1 MVPGSP
7 LLGYDPRR
15 ISPLSL
21 SDDDNDVPT
30 ESSRGYD
37 LVYGSSPRHGNPVSD
52 YPSSPQQ
59 YHADVFLQDDDVRH
73 ILTDVE
79 PTTHHSSATEGE
91 LPPPLYLPQ
100 EKGVQDRGSSP
111 PSCEPLAGLS
121 TIHDNSNLST
131 SRDIVSGTR
140 GGLVSAQ
147 DSGAPMGD
155 TVPPS
160 QDSSSESQ
168 DDPVEHT
175 VEDTNQPVPHDQ
187 PYIPTT
193 TGILQSLSPPS
204 PTQEDVLIAG
214 QEQTQDDTLRADLQT
229 ATTTTTTTSS
239 LSQDDGITPQK

>member
-91 LPPPLYLPQ
+91 LPPQRQLPTF
-100 EKGVQDRGSSP
+100 
-111 PSCEPLAGLS
+111 L
-121 TIHDNSNLST
+121 
-131 SRDIVSGTR
+131 
-140 GGLVSAQ
+140 
-147 DSGAPMGD
+147 
-155 TVPPS
+155 
-160 QDSSSESQ
+160 
-168 DDPVEHT
+168 
-175 VEDTNQPVPHDQ
+175 
-187 PYIPTT
+187 
-193 TGILQSLSPPS
+193 
-204 PTQEDVLIAG
+204 
-214 QEQTQDDTLRADLQT
+214 
-229 ATTTTTTTSS
+229 
-239 LSQDDGITPQK
+239 